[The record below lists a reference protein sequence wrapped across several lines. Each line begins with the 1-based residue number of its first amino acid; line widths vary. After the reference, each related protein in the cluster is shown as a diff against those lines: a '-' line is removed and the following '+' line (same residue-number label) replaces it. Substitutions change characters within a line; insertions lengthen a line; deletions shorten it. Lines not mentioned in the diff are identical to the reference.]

1 MLEAYELYLRQVRIN
16 EGDAGRSAGYPF
28 AIPLFQHFQPLTF
41 HKPLTFITG
50 DNGTGKSTL
59 IEAIAVG
66 MGFNPE
72 GGTRNFQF
80 ATRETHSSLYQ
91 ALTLV
96 KGVRRCRDGFFFRAE
111 SFYNVASEI
120 ENIAAEDSRMLTGY
134 GEVSLHKMSH
144 GESYLTLL
152 RSRLSGHGFYLFDE
166 PESALSPTGQFA
178 MLAIMNDL
186 VQEDSQLVIATHS
199 PILLACPQA
208 EILEIQDD
216 VLVPVSYDE
225 SQTVNLYRRFL
236 NNPQMIRQI
245 LD

>member
-80 ATRETHSSLYQ
+80 STRETHSSLYQ
-91 ALTLV
+91 AADA
-96 KGVRRCRDGFFFRAE
+96 G
-111 SFYNVASEI
+111 
-120 ENIAAEDSRMLTGY
+120 
-134 GEVSLHKMSH
+134 
-144 GESYLTLL
+144 
-152 RSRLSGHGFYLFDE
+152 
-166 PESALSPTGQFA
+166 
-178 MLAIMNDL
+178 
-186 VQEDSQLVIATHS
+186 
-199 PILLACPQA
+199 
-208 EILEIQDD
+208 
-216 VLVPVSYDE
+216 
-225 SQTVNLYRRFL
+225 
-236 NNPQMIRQI
+236 
-245 LD
+245 